1 MRIKLLCYWE
11 LLNESGLHVWL
22 RAKTVLSPPPS
33 WGNLFAP
40 FLKMIFASD
49 ILRYSMLHSECVC
62 GRRQMLLHA
71 VTRPEL
77 WPWEQR
83 RGGCEEWPEITK
95 TIPPRQ
101 SDNKEPFWRLF
112 SFHPSLYHCH
122 LISPADTL
130 IGCLCQ
136 RLLILGS
143 FLLFLLL
150 IYKIRLKNNFKMTP
164 RKKLDPKIIPSVL
177 CFLLYSSHV
186 LASVTLTTGFL

>member
-1 MRIKLLCYWE
+1 MGCMCDCEQRLC
-11 LLNESGLHVWL
+11 SHLHHEEIYL
-22 RAKTVLSPPPS
+22 HH
-33 WGNLFAP
+33 

-49 ILRYSMLHSECVC
+49 IPLYSMLHSERVC

-77 WPWEQR
+77 WR
-83 RGGCEEWPEITK
+83 CEEWPEITK
-95 TIPPRQ
+95 TIPPRH

-122 LISPADTL
+122 LISPAVTL

-143 FLLFLLL
+143 FPLFLLL
-150 IYKIRLKNNFKMTP
+150 IFKITHKNNFKMT
-164 RKKLDPKIIPSVL
+164 RGKKIRP
-177 CFLLYSSHV
+177 
-186 LASVTLTTGFL
+186 